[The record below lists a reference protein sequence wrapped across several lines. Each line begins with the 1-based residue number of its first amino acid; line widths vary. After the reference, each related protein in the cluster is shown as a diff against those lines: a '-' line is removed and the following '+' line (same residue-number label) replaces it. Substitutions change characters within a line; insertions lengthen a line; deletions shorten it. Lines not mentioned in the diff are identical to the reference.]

1 MIAMRHHLAEPNDE
15 AIVVEDLRRSFGAT
29 RALAGVS
36 LSVPAGTVL
45 GVLGPNGAG
54 KTTLVR
60 ILATLLP
67 PDGGRAVVAGHDVV
81 RESFAVRARIGLTG
95 QYTALDEQL
104 TGRENLRL
112 IGRLYHLGE
121 RRLRARADELLE
133 LVGLSD
139 AANRPVRT
147 YSGGMR
153 RRVDIAAGLVAA
165 PAVLF
170 LDEPTTGLD
179 PRSRLDVWDLIDGL
193 VREGT
198 TLLLTTQ
205 YLEEADRLANTIAVI
220 DAGTIIAEGTPDDLK
235 RQVGGD
241 VLALRLRDPGQAAA
255 ASAALL
261 PLAAGPAREDGDLL
275 TVPLR
280 GADGAVVQ
288 AVRRLDAASVEV
300 ADVAVR
306 RPTLDDVF
314 LTLTGQEAR
323 PNSAERAHASHRD
336 VSSRGNS
343 AAERR
348 IA

>member
-314 LTLTGQEAR
+314 LTLTGQEAQ
-323 PNSAERAHASHRD
+323 PNSAERAHASPRD
-336 VSSRGNS
+336 ASSRWNS

>member
-1 MIAMRHHLAEPNDE
+1 MRQQLIEPNE
-15 AIVVEDLRRSFGAT
+15 AAIVAEDLRRSFGAT

-45 GVLGPNGAG
+45 CVLGPNGAG

-121 RRLRARADELLE
+121 RRLRARADELLA
-133 LVGLSD
+133 LVGLAD

-179 PRSRLDVWDLIDGL
+179 PRSRLDVWELIDGL

-205 YLEEADRLANTIAVI
+205 YLEEADRLAHSIAVM
-220 DAGTIIAEGTPDDLK
+220 DAGAIIAEGTPDDLK
-235 RQVGGD
+235 RLVGGD
-241 VLALRLRDPGQAAA
+241 VLALRLRDRGQAPAA
-255 ASAALL
+255 VAALQ
-261 PLAAGPAREDGDLL
+261 PLAAGAPREDGDLL

-314 LTLTGQEAR
+314 LTLTGQQSE
-323 PNSAERAHASHRD
+323 
-336 VSSRGNS
+336 
-343 AAERR
+343 ERR
-348 IA
+348 VA

>member
-1 MIAMRHHLAEPNDE
+1 MRQQLIELNEA
-15 AIVVEDLRRSFGAT
+15 AIVAEDLRRSFGAT

-45 GVLGPNGAG
+45 CVLGPNGAG

-121 RRLRARADELLE
+121 RRLRARADELLA
-133 LVGLSD
+133 LVGLAD

-179 PRSRLDVWDLIDGL
+179 PRSRLDVWELIDGL

-205 YLEEADRLANTIAVI
+205 YLEEADRLAHSIAVM
-220 DAGTIIAEGTPDDLK
+220 DAGAIIAEGTPDDLK
-235 RQVGGD
+235 RLVGGD
-241 VLALRLRDPGQAAA
+241 VLALRLRDRGQAPAA
-255 ASAALL
+255 VAALQ
-261 PLAAGPAREDGDLL
+261 PLAAGAPREDGDLL

-314 LTLTGQEAR
+314 LTLTGQQSE
-323 PNSAERAHASHRD
+323 
-336 VSSRGNS
+336 
-343 AAERR
+343 ERR
-348 IA
+348 VA

>member
-1 MIAMRHHLAEPNDE
+1 MDRALSAGGH
-15 AIVVEDLRRSFGAT
+15 AIVARDLRRSFGST
-29 RALAGVS
+29 QALRGVS

-54 KTTLVR
+54 KTTLIR

-67 PDGGRAVVAGHDVV
+67 PDGGHARVAGHDVV
-81 RESFAVRARIGLTG
+81 GESFAVRSRIGLTG
-95 QYTALDEQL
+95 QYAALDEQL
-104 TGRENLRL
+104 SGRENLRL

-121 RRLRARADELLE
+121 RLARRRAEELLA
-133 LVGLSD
+133 LVDLED
-139 AANRPVRT
+139 AAGRSVGT

-179 PRSRLDVWDLIDGL
+179 PRSRIDVWNVIEGL

-205 YLEEADRLANTIAVI
+205 HLEEADRLADSIAVM
-220 DAGTIIAEGTPDDLK
+220 DSGLIIAEGTPEELK

-241 VLALRLRDPGQAAA
+241 VLELRLRDRAQTTAAA
-255 ASAALL
+255 AALQA
-261 PLAAGPAREDGDLL
+261 LAAGAPRDEEELL
-275 TVPLR
+275 AVPLR
-280 GADGAVVQ
+280 AAEGAVVE
-288 AVRRLDAASVEV
+288 AVRRLDADGVGV
-300 ADVAVR
+300 IDLGVR

-314 LTLTGQEAR
+314 LTLTGQPAEAE
-323 PNSAERAHASHRD
+323 SQTAEHVA
-336 VSSRGNS
+336 
-343 AAERR
+343 
-348 IA
+348 

>member
-1 MIAMRHHLAEPNDE
+1 MRRQLAEPNE
-15 AIVVEDLRRSFGAT
+15 AAIVTEDLRRSFGVT

-45 GVLGPNGAG
+45 CVLGPNGAG

-121 RRLRARADELLE
+121 RQLRARADDLLA
-133 LVGLSD
+133 LVGLAD

-179 PRSRLDVWDLIDGL
+179 PQARRNLWELIRAIRD
-193 VREGT
+193 RGT
-198 TLLLTTQ
+198 T
-205 YLEEADRLANTIAVI
+205 
-220 DAGTIIAEGTPDDLK
+220 
-235 RQVGGD
+235 
-241 VLALRLRDPGQAAA
+241 
-255 ASAALL
+255 
-261 PLAAGPAREDGDLL
+261 
-275 TVPLR
+275 
-280 GADGAVVQ
+280 
-288 AVRRLDAASVEV
+288 
-300 ADVAVR
+300 
-306 RPTLDDVF
+306 VF
-314 LTLTGQEAR
+314 LTTHYLDEAEVLCDR
-323 PNSAERAHASHRD
+323 VAIMDNGRIIALDSPRARRQDPHD
-336 VSSRGNS
+336 SSR
-343 AAERR
+343 
-348 IA
+348 IADAPRYLTLDMSSEPMCYPASPP

>member
-1 MIAMRHHLAEPNDE
+1 MERVLGAGGP
-15 AIVVEDLRRSFGAT
+15 AIVARDLRRSFGST
-29 RALAGVS
+29 QALRGVS

-54 KTTLVR
+54 KTTLIR

-67 PDGGRAVVAGHDVV
+67 PDGGQAWVAGHDVV
-81 RESFAVRARIGLTG
+81 GESFAVRSRIGLTG
-95 QYTALDEQL
+95 QYAALDEQL
-104 TGRENLRL
+104 SGRENLRL

-121 RRLRARADELLE
+121 RLARRRAEELLA
-133 LVGLSD
+133 LVDLED
-139 AANRPVRT
+139 AAGRSVGT

-179 PRSRLDVWDLIDGL
+179 PRSRIDVWNVIEGL

-205 YLEEADRLANTIAVI
+205 HLEEADRLADSIAVM
-220 DAGTIIAEGTPDDLK
+220 DSGLIIAEGTPEELK

-241 VLALRLRDPGQAAA
+241 VLELRLRDRAQTTAAA
-255 ASAALL
+255 AALQA
-261 PLAAGPAREDGDLL
+261 LAAGAPRDEEELL
-275 TVPLR
+275 AVPLR
-280 GADGAVVQ
+280 AAEGAVVE
-288 AVRRLDAASVEV
+288 AVRRLDAAGVGV
-300 ADVAVR
+300 IDLGVR

-314 LTLTGQEAR
+314 LTLTGQPAEAE
-323 PNSAERAHASHRD
+323 SQTAEHVA
-336 VSSRGNS
+336 
-343 AAERR
+343 
-348 IA
+348 